1 MGGCFLN
8 TDRLKSILLRVG
20 LLIGILACI
29 LTAFVN
35 LAQLRCFNA
44 IFNAVC
50 SVSTTRNV
58 VALTFDD
65 GPSAAA
71 QGAILPLLAA
81 NDAKATFFLSG
92 QKVEKD
98 PAATRAIVAAGHEI
112 GSLGFSNQVLED
124 RPQSFY
130 ADEVVRTDA
139 LLRKAGVEKPYLFR
153 PPYGVRSVGL
163 LWELHQRDYKLIMWD
178 VSDNGRREAP
188 PRAYASAILA
198 QVQPG
203 SIVMLHAMGADDED
217 AREALP
223 LILQGLKERG
233 LKSVTVGELLAAEGK

>member
-1 MGGCFLN
+1 MN
-8 TDRLKSILLRVG
+8 TERLKSILLRVG

-44 IFNAVC
+44 FVNAAC
-50 SVSTTRNV
+50 NVSTTRNL

-71 QGAILPLLAA
+71 QGTILPLLAA
-81 NDAKATFFLSG
+81 NGAKATFFLSG
-92 QKVEKD
+92 QKLEKD
-98 PAATRAIVAAGHEI
+98 PAAARAVVAAGHEI
-112 GSLGFSNQVLED
+112 GNLGYSNQVLEN

-130 ADEVVRTDA
+130 AEEIERTDA

-153 PPYGVRSVGL
+153 PPYGMRSVGL

-188 PRAYASAILA
+188 AQAYASAILA

-233 LKSVTVGELLAAEGK
+233 LKSVTVSELLATDGR